1 MVACKYDTNTCG
13 NWWAQSQSQCGLH
26 TSKPI
31 ANKHTQT
38 KKLSWFQNQWVSD
51 FFCIYNDFIYFLLLV
66 IAKTE
71 IYCKSTVKAIIPVP
85 GRLKFEASQGY
96 KITLSKYNHTGVV
109 VLNIIKSVFHQ
120 LQFFT
125 LQFYQIALTHALT

>member
-1 MVACKYDTNTCG
+1 MILIHVETDGLRAKANVGYIH
-13 NWWAQSQSQCGLH
+13 QSQSQTNIHKQKSSPDFRTNGLV
-26 TSKPI
+26 I
-31 ANKHTQT
+31 
-38 KKLSWFQNQWVSD
+38 
-51 FFCIYNDFIYFLLLV
+51 FFSIYNDFIYFLLLV